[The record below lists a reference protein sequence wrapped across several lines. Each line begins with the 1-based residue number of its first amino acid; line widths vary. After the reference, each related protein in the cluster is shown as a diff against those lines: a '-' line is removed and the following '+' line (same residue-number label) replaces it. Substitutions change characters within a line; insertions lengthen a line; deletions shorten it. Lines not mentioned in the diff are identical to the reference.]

1 MVSLAFGL
9 VGLVCGLLADRISVR
24 WPEHDEEFVA
34 GRPVGWRTVVVA
46 GFGALGL
53 GVLPGRFEAGFGA
66 VVQSSAVLT
75 LQPGQLDTLQPTRL
89 DPAFEL
95 VIFAAY
101 VLVLTLLLATD
112 LDQRLLP
119 DALTLPMIPLALVF
133 AASGR
138 NPMVGD
144 ALLPAIVAAVVIPA
158 ALYLPSLRFGPGA
171 FGMGDVKLLVTIGLV
186 SGAYR
191 ALLGLTAGVLASG
204 VVIVALLAL
213 RRTTRKSYIPFG
225 PFLILGALW
234 AILLHT

>member
-1 MVSLAFGL
+1 MIAALAFGL
-9 VGLVCGLLADRISVR
+9 VGLVWGAIADRISVR
-24 WPEHDEEFVA
+24 WPEHDEEFPA
-34 GRPVGWRTVVVA
+34 GRPIGWRTAIVA

-53 GVLPGRFEAGFGA
+53 AVLPGRFDGQFGPGFGA
-66 VVQSSAVLT
+66 ELQSTAALTVQPL
-75 LQPGQLDTLQPTRL
+75 RL
-89 DPAFEL
+89 DPALEL
-95 VIFAAY
+95 AIFGAY

-119 DALTLPMIPLALVF
+119 DALTLPMIPLALLF

-138 NPMVGD
+138 NPLVGD
-144 ALLPAIVAAVVIPA
+144 ALLPAVLAAVAIPA

-171 FGMGDVKLLVTIGLV
+171 FGLGDVKLLVTIGLA

-191 ALLGLTAGVLASG
+191 ALLGLTGGVLLSG
-204 VVIVALLAL
+204 VVIVALLAT
-213 RRTTRKSYIPFG
+213 RRATRKSYIPFG

>member
-1 MVSLAFGL
+1 
-9 VGLVCGLLADRISVR
+9 
-24 WPEHDEEFVA
+24 
-34 GRPVGWRTVVVA
+34 
-46 GFGALGL
+46 
-53 GVLPGRFEAGFGA
+53 
-66 VVQSSAVLT
+66 
-75 LQPGQLDTLQPTRL
+75 
-89 DPAFEL
+89 
-95 VIFAAY
+95 
-101 VLVLTLLLATD
+101 
-112 LDQRLLP
+112 
-119 DALTLPMIPLALVF
+119 MIPLALLF

-234 AILLHT
+234 AILLRT

>member
-1 MVSLAFGL
+1 MIVPLAFGL
-9 VGLVCGLLADRISVR
+9 VGLVWGLIADRISVR

-34 GRPVGWRTVVVA
+34 GRPVGWRTAVVA

-53 GVLPGRFEAGFGA
+53 GVLPGRFDGPFGA
-66 VVQSSAVLT
+66 GLKPMAMLT
-75 LQPGQLDTLQPTRL
+75 AQPSPFDNALV
-89 DPAFEL
+89 L
-95 VIFAAY
+95 VIFGAY

-119 DALTLPMIPLALVF
+119 DALTLPMIPIALLF

-138 NPMVGD
+138 NPLVGD
-144 ALLPAIVAAVVIPA
+144 ALLPAILAAVAIPA

-234 AILLHT
+234 AILLRT